1 MMKAPEL
8 TGFWFDDE
16 NLFSAAAHASEHEL
30 AQGEQEA
37 LDELAERVSA
47 ARSVY

>member
-1 MMKAPEL
+1 MNAPDL

-16 NLFSAAAHASEHEL
+16 GFAAIAAEHDDHD
-30 AQGEQEA
+30 AVEQEA

-47 ARSVY
+47 ARLVY